1 MADINLIEIVESIAA
16 RDIEGVANRG
26 LDRIPENAKTIAPV
40 FYPVPNGFIT
50 DMVFERVTAGADSVA
65 AMNLSYTLN
74 YRYLHTPIGSAGGLL
89 QTYEN
94 LITNLVTILLAI
106 MADSNPTGAVDMQLL
121 SVSNIGA
128 LPDPAGEMFFHG
140 VDIALRV
147 EEFVQ

>member
-1 MADINLIEIVESIAA
+1 MADINLVSIVESIAA
-16 RDIEGVANRG
+16 RDMTGINNRG
-26 LDRIPENAKTIAPV
+26 LDAIPENAKTIAPV
-40 FYPVPNGFIT
+40 FYPLPNGFVT
-50 DMVFERVTAGADSVA
+50 NMSFERVTAGADNVA

-94 LITNLVTILLAI
+94 LINNLVIILLAI
-106 MADSNPTGAVDMQLL
+106 LADSNPTGAVDMQLQ
-121 SVSNIGA
+121 SISNIGA
-128 LPDPAGEMFFHG
+128 LSDPAGEMMFHG